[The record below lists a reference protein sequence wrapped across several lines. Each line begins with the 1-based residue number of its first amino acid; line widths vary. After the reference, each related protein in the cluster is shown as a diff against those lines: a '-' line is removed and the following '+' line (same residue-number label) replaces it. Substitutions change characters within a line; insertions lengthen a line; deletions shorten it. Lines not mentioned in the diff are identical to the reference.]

1 MTRSSVTRS
10 QVRCGR
16 VCVRENQCYDCFLV
30 HVLGCHLPLGG
41 QPVGSKTCS
50 IWLIYRHGHLK
61 PRPSMALYVPCYIHG
76 DLEIWWWKS
85 VPCYTWW
92 SGNLVME
99 ICTMLY
105 MVIWKSGDRN
115 LYHLIHGGS
124 CWLHSL
130 RGDKRKTRP
139 RLGPN
144 YVRTLYWGVS
154 AIWAINPSHD
164 PPSSITLHTATGGLQ
179 CCYHLGPA
187 PWGLNCVVGS
197 TLIRQLACA

>member
-92 SGNLVME
+92 SGNLVIE
-99 ICTMLY
+99 ICTILY
-105 MVIWKSGDRN
+105 MVEVADFTAWEVTRE
-115 LYHLIHGGS
+115 
-124 CWLHSL
+124 
-130 RGDKRKTRP
+130 KRDHAWDLTT
-139 RLGPN
+139 
-144 YVRTLYWGVS
+144 YVLS
-154 AIWAINPSHD
+154 IEEFQPFWAINPSHD